1 MLFFFNYGDSMAAIE
16 LRILSFIKENATS
29 EDSAVGF
36 MDVKDKLKL
45 SAPPFMEWQRIVG
58 LREIKITK
66 DGKAWYKL

>member
-1 MLFFFNYGDSMAAIE
+1 MTAIE

-45 SAPPFMEWQRIVG
+45 STQPFMEWQRIVG